1 MSDAKQPDKSKVD
14 PTLAGAAKAR
24 GKRPWFFED
33 RDVERVMN
41 IAMTLAMELSVTRQ
55 RLDALERVLSDKG
68 VLDCDEI
75 EGFKPD
81 PEAEAERQQWQHDFI
96 ARVLR
101 ILIQS
106 REAEQSEQAS
116 VDQAM
121 EAVMRELSES

>member
-1 MSDAKQPDKSKVD
+1 MSEAEPDNKTTVD

-41 IAMTLAMELSVTRQ
+41 IAMALAMELSVTRQ
-55 RLDALERVLSDKG
+55 RLDALERVLRDKG

-96 ARVLR
+96 ARVFR

-106 REAEQSEQAS
+106 RDAEQSEQAG